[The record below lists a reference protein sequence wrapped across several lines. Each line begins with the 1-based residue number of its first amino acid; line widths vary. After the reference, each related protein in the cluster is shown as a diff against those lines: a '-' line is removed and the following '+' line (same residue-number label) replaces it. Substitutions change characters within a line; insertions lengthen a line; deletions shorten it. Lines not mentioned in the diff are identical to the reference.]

1 MQMLVLSF
9 ILFEGKPVNQ
19 IPHPEID
26 WPQFEKRVAERNS
39 ALGKIFCVLFD
50 AKFKWVDEKHL
61 RKIFG
66 PASSVSCSV
75 S

>member
-1 MQMLVLSF
+1 
-9 ILFEGKPVNQ
+9 
-19 IPHPEID
+19 
-26 WPQFEKRVAERNS
+26 
-39 ALGKIFCVLFD
+39 LFD